1 MTEQEKMLAGKIYDP
16 SDETLLAIR
25 TKAHKLCQTYNQTAD
40 TEEEAR
46 EQMMRDLIP
55 DCAKG
60 VYLQGPIYFDYG
72 EFTTIGENTFANFN
86 FTVLDTCPVHIGN
99 PQQHHYRYCG
109 CGNRGCCAGAAGHGV
124 WRYHSPADR
133 RVNRLLSGGNY
144 G

>member
-1 MTEQEKMLAGKIYDP
+1 MADN
-16 SDETLLAIR
+16 
-25 TKAHKLCQTYNQTAD
+25 KAVNQTAAKP
-40 TEEEAR
+40 EEAKADKKAKANDGKKKVPFTAKVKNFFGR
-46 EQMMRDLIP
+46 ITKYFRDTKSELKKVVWP
-55 DCAKG
+55 SK
-60 VYLQGPIYFDYG
+60 
-72 EFTTIGENTFANFN
+72 E
-86 FTVLDTCPVHIGN
+86 DT